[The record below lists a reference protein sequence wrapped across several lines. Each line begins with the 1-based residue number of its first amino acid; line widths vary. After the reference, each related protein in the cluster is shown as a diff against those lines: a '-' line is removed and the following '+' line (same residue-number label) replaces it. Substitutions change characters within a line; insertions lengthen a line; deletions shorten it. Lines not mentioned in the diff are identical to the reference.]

1 MIPYGVLE
9 RDPIFFAGTPLCG
22 PTSITCPEERMPDL
36 ELIMA
41 EAPTIKVKVVK
52 ERKVREK
59 KEKRKSSNDVRSR
72 GQRSMNPRRR

>member
-1 MIPYGVLE
+1 
-9 RDPIFFAGTPLCG
+9 
-22 PTSITCPEERMPDL
+22 MPDL

-59 KEKRKSSNDVRSR
+59 REKRKRSDNAGSR
-72 GQRSMNPRRR
+72 DQRSMNPRRR

>member
-1 MIPYGVLE
+1 MIAIMRPHVIWSLRGE
-9 RDPIFFAGTPLCG
+9 NMT
-22 PTSITCPEERMPDL
+22 DL

-59 KEKRKSSNDVRSR
+59 REKRKGSGDRARN
-72 GQRSMNPRRR
+72 QRSMNPRRR

>member
-1 MIPYGVLE
+1 
-9 RDPIFFAGTPLCG
+9 
-22 PTSITCPEERMPDL
+22 MPDL

-59 KEKRKSSNDVRSR
+59 REKRKKSNDVRSS
-72 GQRSMNPRRR
+72 QRSMNPRRR